1 MNLNDHSSPG
11 KVGFLKYSYFT
22 FCFPGIAKISVTVDL
37 DANGIIHLKVACE
50 EKEET
55 LVIGNSNGRLDREE
69 IDRIIKDAEL
79 CNDYIS
85 KENVPAEIP
94 LPVRNYI
101 RTACT
106 WNLAIWT
113 QLKLYLFGTRNTK
126 RVCSMLLEAATF
138 SRTVILLRV
147 LVNKLRFLLINNYGY
162 IHRRW
167 TKPLCSFLIRKF

>member
-11 KVGFLKYSYFT
+11 IVGFLKYSYFT

-69 IDRIIKDAEL
+69 IERIIKDAEL

-101 RTACT
+101 RTACPVLEFGNLDSVKIVLI
-106 WNLAIWT
+106 WNAQYKT
-113 QLKLYLFGTRNTK
+113 CMQHVTK
-126 RVCSMLLEAATF
+126 SSDIFTYGHIAARF
-138 SRTVILLRV
+138 SEQITILID
-147 LVNKLRFLLINNYGY
+147 K
-162 IHRRW
+162 
-167 TKPLCSFLIRKF
+167 